1 MAKAGSDSGVKLVFV
16 QVLRIVADAE
26 EGAGVDSSYHA
37 DKAILYFSVRKEG
50 DGGTVKVTDL
60 LETAMF
66 GTLPTILV
74 PVAKLTQQGWV
85 VKSVSHH
92 DGRVRVVSSSSMARK
107 FVRKVSEAIRSAGA
121 WHPIVC
127 SSLLLRSSR
136 SARNG
141 SQAASSHRK
150 RVVMGERKNPVRS
163 TQYSDPLT
171 L

>member
-26 EGAGVDSSYHA
+26 EGAGVGSSHHA
-37 DKAILYFSVRKEG
+37 DKTILYFSVRKEG

-74 PVAKLTQQGWV
+74 PVAILTQQGWV

-92 DGRVRVVSSSSMARK
+92 DGRVRVVSSSKARK

-141 SQAASSHRK
+141 SQAASSHRS

-163 TQYSDPLT
+163 TQYCDPPAL
-171 L
+171 